1 MTRKIIFRILCI
13 LSIFLILGMLVS
25 LGIDYYRYSTT
36 LNSAPFYVWALVRWL
51 EFGVPAQIL
60 FIIAWLLE
68 RKDKK

>member
-1 MTRKIIFRILCI
+1 MTRKIIIRILCI
-13 LSIFLILGMLVS
+13 LSILLLLGMLVS

-36 LNSAPFYVWALVRWL
+36 LNSAPFYVWAFVRWL

-60 FIIAWLLE
+60 IVIALLLE